1 MTAALAG
8 IRVLDLSRILA
19 GPWATQMLGDFGAEI
34 IKIER
39 PGEGDDTRRWG
50 PPFMD
55 GPDSPSAYFLTANR
69 NKKSV
74 CIDFT
79 TPEGQGLIRDL
90 AARSDVLVE
99 NYKVGGLKKYGL
111 DYDSLKAINPCLIYC
126 SITGFGQDGPYA
138 QRLGYD
144 FLIQGMSGLMS
155 VTGPADGG
163 PHKAGVALADIITGL
178 YAGNAILAALHH
190 RDRTGEG
197 QQIDVALLDCMVA
210 AMANQSLNRLVAGR
224 DPGRLGNA
232 HPSIVPYDTFPTA
245 DGHINLAVGNDR
257 QFERLCAVLDVP
269 ELAVDDRF
277 ATNRARVA
285 NRVELTARLTACLQL
300 APTSHWLD
308 RLAAADVPAG
318 PINSLGQTFD
328 DPQVRHRGMALSM
341 PHPVQGTVPGVA
353 SPIKFS
359 QSPVVDSTAP
369 PALGEQTAILLGD
382 LLGLCPD
389 ALAALR
395 EKAIIG

>member
-1 MTAALAG
+1 MAGALDG

-50 PPFMD
+50 PPFMA
-55 GPDSPSAYFLTANR
+55 GPDGPSAYFLTANR

-79 TPEGQGLIRDL
+79 GPEGQGLIRDL
-90 AARSDVLVE
+90 AAKSDVLVE
-99 NYKVGGLKKYGL
+99 NYKVGGLAKYGL
-111 DYDSLKAINPCLIYC
+111 DYESLKAVNSRLIYC

-155 VTGPADGG
+155 VTGPAAGG

-178 YAGNAILAALHH
+178 YAGNAILAALHQ
-190 RDRTGEG
+190 RQRTGEG

-210 AMANQSLNRLVAGR
+210 AMANQALNHLVSGR
-224 DPGRLGNA
+224 DPARLGNA

-257 QFERLCAVLDVP
+257 QFQRLCAVLDLP
-269 ELAVDDRF
+269 DLALDERF
-277 ATNRARVA
+277 ATNQARV
-285 NRVELTARLTACLQL
+285 RHRETLTALLADRLTT
-300 APTSHWLD
+300 APGRYWLD
-308 RLAAADVPAG
+308 RLATADVPAG
-318 PINSLGQTFD
+318 PINSLGETFA
-328 DPQVRHRGMALSM
+328 DPQVGHRSLALM
-341 PHPVQGTVPGVA
+341 QPHPIWGTVPGVA
-353 SPIKFS
+353 CPVKFGNAPAAASSP
-359 QSPVVDSTAP
+359 P
-369 PALGEQTAILLGD
+369 PALGADTGTVLASLLDLSDAAIMQLK
-382 LLGLCPD
+382 
-389 ALAALR
+389 AAG
-395 EKAIIG
+395 IIG